1 MDIQTLESIS
11 FKIKA
16 CDGVLISLVD
26 YSFGILFNN
35 DIVYQ
40 VLFGKVQIKIIE
52 NLSEITLAY
61 ETWSGIDCNCYVS
74 VVVSWANAYITI
86 EARKGTWIRSDIFI
100 SNDISVNDIK
110 ITSNTTA
117 HWLIDVQ
124 ENATFVPECTAD
136 QTANINVTLTA
147 QELDSTTTSK
157 TTQFVETTAISP
169 NKTPCTCLCNNFTIS
184 DDELIRKI
192 ALLRSELSIDTKQTN
207 KYRRSLISAA
217 DDRPSSKYIGN
228 FGIVVLVVICSL
240 IVLMDFQHYAPVI
253 FQKQKN
259 LSTSC

>member
-1 MDIQTLESIS
+1 MNECNIVNV
-11 FKIKA
+11 
-16 CDGVLISLVD
+16 VLTI
-26 YSFGILFNN
+26 
-35 DIVYQ
+35 
-40 VLFGKVQIKIIE
+40 VLFV
-52 NLSEITLAY
+52 
-61 ETWSGIDCNCYVS
+61 
-74 VVVSWANAYITI
+74 
-86 EARKGTWIRSDIFI
+86 
-100 SNDISVNDIK
+100 
-110 ITSNTTA
+110 
-117 HWLIDVQ
+117 
-124 ENATFVPECTAD
+124 ECTAD
-136 QTANINVTLTA
+136 LMANVNVTLTA

-157 TTQFVETTAISP
+157 TTQFVETTTLSP

-240 IVLMDFQHYAPVI
+240 IVLMDFQHYARVI

>member
-11 FKIKA
+11 FKVKA
-16 CDGVLISLVD
+16 CDGVFLSLVD
-26 YSFGILFNN
+26 YSFGTLYDNN
-35 DIVYQ
+35 IVYR
-40 VLFGKVQIKIIE
+40 VLFGKAQIKIIE
-52 NLSEITLAY
+52 NQSEITLAY

-86 EARKGTWIRSDIFI
+86 EARK
-100 SNDISVNDIK
+100 
-110 ITSNTTA
+110 
-117 HWLIDVQ
+117 
-124 ENATFVPECTAD
+124 ECTAD
-136 QTANINVTLTA
+136 LTTNVDVTLTA

-157 TTQFVETTAISP
+157 TAQFVETTAFSP

-192 ALLRSELSIDTKQTN
+192 ALLRSELSIDTKRTN

-240 IVLMDFQHYAPVI
+240 IVLMDFQHYTHVI
-253 FQKQKN
+253 FQKHKN